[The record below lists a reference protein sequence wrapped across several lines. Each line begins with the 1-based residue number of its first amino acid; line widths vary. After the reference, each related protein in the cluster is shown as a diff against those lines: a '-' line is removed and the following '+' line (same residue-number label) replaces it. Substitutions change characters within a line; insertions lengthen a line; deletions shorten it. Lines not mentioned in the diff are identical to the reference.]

1 MIHKGEAIQALCPTA
16 EWAMDGDDLE
26 WLSEDIDQPSE
37 EAIIRKQAEMQYER
51 EIKVYQQQRKMAY
64 PSRDEQLDMMYWDK
78 INGTTTW
85 DAAIN
90 AVKEAYPKVDVDET
104 IKQQKADEAWNNIL
118 LQRYTKAVERLAMY
132 QLSVGK
138 EATADTTEVIQL
150 DPLVDPSITKTLV
163 TNRGEPR
170 VDPLPATITSID
182 GDGDEIDID
191 NPIIIKDNQERSAA
205 QAVVDATPQSI
216 IDEYNS

>member
-16 EWAMDGDDLE
+16 EWTMDGDDLE

-78 INGTTTW
+78 INDTTTW
-85 DAAIN
+85 QDEIDRI
-90 AVKEAYPKVDVDET
+90 KTLFPKVEVDST
-104 IKQQKADEAWNNIL
+104 LKQEKSDEAWNNIL

-150 DPLVDPSITKTLV
+150 DPLVDPSITETLV

-170 VDPLPATITSID
+170 IDPLPATITSID
-182 GDGDEIDID
+182 GDGNEIDID

-205 QAVVDATPQSI
+205 QAVIDATPQSI

>member
-16 EWAMDGDDLE
+16 EWTMDGDDLE

-170 VDPLPATITSID
+170 VDPLPATITSIN

>member
-16 EWAMDGDDLE
+16 EWTMDGDDLE

>member
-16 EWAMDGDDLE
+16 EWTMDGDDLE

-51 EIKVYQQQRKMAY
+51 EIKVYQQQRKIAY

>member
-16 EWAMDGDDLE
+16 EWTMDGDNIE

-37 EAIIRKQAEMQYER
+37 EDIIRKQAEMQYEY
-51 EIKVYQQQRKMAY
+51 EIKEYQQQRKVAY

-78 INGTTTW
+78 INDTTTW
-85 DAAIN
+85 QDAIN
-90 AVKEAYPKVDVDET
+90 EIKELFPKVEVDDT
-104 IKQQKADEAWNNIL
+104 LKQEKSDEAWNNIL
-118 LQRYTKAVERLAMY
+118 LQRYTKAVERLAKY
-132 QLSVGK
+132 QLSAGK

-150 DPLVDPSITKTLV
+150 DPLVDPSITETLI

-170 VDPLPATITSID
+170 VDPLPATITSIND
-182 GDGDEIDID
+182 DGDEIEID
-191 NPIIIKDNQERSAA
+191 NPIIIKDNEERAAA
-205 QAVVDATPQSI
+205 QAVVDATPQAV

>member
-51 EIKVYQQQRKMAY
+51 EIKVYQQQRKIAY